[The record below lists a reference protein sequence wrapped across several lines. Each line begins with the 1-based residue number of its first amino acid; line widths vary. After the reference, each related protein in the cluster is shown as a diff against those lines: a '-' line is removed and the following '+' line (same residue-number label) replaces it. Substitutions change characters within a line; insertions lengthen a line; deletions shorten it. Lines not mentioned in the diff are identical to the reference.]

1 MLNIKSFTNS
11 ISKELFFRFPL
22 VFIFMILCFFFA
34 VFENN
39 QIYLLEQKL
48 QGKLF
53 LSSFIL
59 IGFTLTTYLYLER
72 KNLDKIKKISFFLV
86 SLLIV
91 YLGVFT
97 YEDSLL
103 YLIFAAYLSITFS
116 NFSNIKNSNYSILSF
131 NMQVTNSVVFAF
143 FSSFILGIGIKVI
156 LLTLK
161 YLFSLTFFDL
171 ISDEMMIFIS
181 IIIFP
186 TLVLA
191 NIPKN
196 IEPLK
201 NSLKLKKAVELL
213 IKNILTPLIL
223 IYTIILYAYF
233 IKIIIIQE
241 LPKGDLSWM
250 ICIFLSLSILV
261 KAFLKSIKEQS
272 IFTNFIDKYFIY
284 LMIAPIIFLDIA
296 IYIRVSEYG
305 VTQLRYCLIILS
317 IWFSFLIVL
326 EFIKKQFCIKSSLVS
341 MFLLL
346 LVASITPLSSSNIS
360 LNSQFNRFK
369 IVIEKY
375 EVSNDKTKYNLKDL
389 SLKKRVELTSIIS
402 YLSRSKKGM
411 QFLNEFF
418 NKNFKTKF
426 EVFKYINM
434 KEAYSY
440 NLKREKSKYVQE
452 FNLYNLAYDSKG
464 YDYVL
469 NLASSNNNEKEY
481 KLDDA
486 KLKIVLKDSILN
498 LKIDNNTIS
507 FDLKEIVKNW
517 AKKNIK
523 KIDNSNY
530 KETIF
535 IRKNKNIEYKLNI
548 QSLSINEKEDN
559 IKVDYINSILMIR
572 R

>member
-1 MLNIKSFTNS
+1 
-11 ISKELFFRFPL
+11 
-22 VFIFMILCFFFA
+22 
-34 VFENN
+34 
-39 QIYLLEQKL
+39 
-48 QGKLF
+48 
-53 LSSFIL
+53 
-59 IGFTLTTYLYLER
+59 
-72 KNLDKIKKISFFLV
+72 
-86 SLLIV
+86 
-91 YLGVFT
+91 
-97 YEDSLL
+97 
-103 YLIFAAYLSITFS
+103 
-116 NFSNIKNSNYSILSF
+116 
-131 NMQVTNSVVFAF
+131 
-143 FSSFILGIGIKVI
+143 
-156 LLTLK
+156 
-161 YLFSLTFFDL
+161 
-171 ISDEMMIFIS
+171 
-181 IIIFP
+181 
-186 TLVLA
+186 
-191 NIPKN
+191 
-196 IEPLK
+196 
-201 NSLKLKKAVELL
+201 
-213 IKNILTPLIL
+213 
-223 IYTIILYAYF
+223 
-233 IKIIIIQE
+233 
-241 LPKGDLSWM
+241 
-250 ICIFLSLSILV
+250 
-261 KAFLKSIKEQS
+261 
-272 IFTNFIDKYFIY
+272 
-284 LMIAPIIFLDIA
+284 MIAPIIFLDIA

-375 EVSNDKTKYNLKDL
+375 EVFNDKTKYNLKDL

-486 KLKIVLKDSILN
+486 KLKIVLKDSN
-498 LKIDNNTIS
+498 FKS
-507 FDLKEIVKNW
+507 
-517 AKKNIK
+517 
-523 KIDNSNY
+523 
-530 KETIF
+530 
-535 IRKNKNIEYKLNI
+535 
-548 QSLSINEKEDN
+548 
-559 IKVDYINSILMIR
+559 
-572 R
+572 